1 MASMSVKS
9 KIINASSKL
18 NPLAILG
25 VPKKWRHQ
33 AETRLT
39 EMAIEKA
46 KVEIAKR
53 GLEVSNLSEEL
64 LELYVAEEREKI
76 LSQMK
81 NRSLGAILLLLGI
94 QVV

>member
-1 MASMSVKS
+1 MSIKS
-9 KIINASSKL
+9 KIINVSSKL

-25 VPKKWRHQ
+25 VPKRWRYQ

>member
-1 MASMSVKS
+1 MVSMSVKS

-25 VPKKWRHQ
+25 VSKKWRHQ

>member
-9 KIINASSKL
+9 KIINVSSKL

-25 VPKKWRHQ
+25 VPKKWRHR

-53 GLEVSNLSEEL
+53 GLEVSDLSKEQIEL
-64 LELYVAEEREKI
+64 IVSDERDKI
-76 LSQMK
+76 LSKMK
-81 NRSLGAILLLLGI
+81 DRSLSVVFVLLGI
-94 QVV
+94 QVI

>member
-39 EMAIEKA
+39 EMAIKKA